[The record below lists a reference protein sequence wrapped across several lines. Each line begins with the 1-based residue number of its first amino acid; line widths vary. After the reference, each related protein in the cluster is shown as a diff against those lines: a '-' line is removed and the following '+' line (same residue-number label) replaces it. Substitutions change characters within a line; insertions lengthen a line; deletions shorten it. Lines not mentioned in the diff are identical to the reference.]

1 MQHRH
6 NEQLPV
12 SAPQPEHDLHQR
24 DLVRVGTAALTVI
37 LTAAAA

>member
-1 MQHRH
+1 
-6 NEQLPV
+6 V

-24 DLVRVGTAALTVI
+24 YLVRVGTAALTAI